1 MVSKPALHTVFLIDD
16 SEVDLFIQKKFIELS
31 SFAER
36 VVTFS
41 SPVRAFEALQSADYD
56 AAPTLI
62 FLDLNMP
69 LLNGF
74 EFLEKLNMLSSGIS
88 NRIKVVILSSSNSPS
103 DRLRAKEFQNV
114 INFLSKPLTLEG
126 LKLFTE
132 SLDVQEW

>member
-1 MVSKPALHTVFLIDD
+1 MVSKPAIQTVFLIDD

-31 SFAER
+31 SFAEK

-41 SPVRAFEALQSADYD
+41 SPIRAFEALQSADYD
-56 AAPTLI
+56 DAPTLI

-74 EFLEKLNMLSSGIS
+74 EFLEKINMLSSGIS
-88 NRIKVVILSSSNSPS
+88 NRVKVVILTSSNSPS

-114 INFLSKPLTLEG
+114 IHFLSKPLTLEG

-132 SLDVQEW
+132 SLDVQDW

>member
-1 MVSKPALHTVFLIDD
+1 MVSKPAIQTVFLIDD
-16 SEVDLFIQKKFIELS
+16 SEVDLFIQKKFIQLS

-88 NRIKVVILSSSNSPS
+88 NRIKVVILSSSNNPS